1 MWSYEGIPVSSKPHM
16 GDKSEVAGKGLSPY
30 LISLQSQFPA
40 VAGCLVSLK
49 AMSEK
54 ETE

>member
-16 GDKSEVAGKGLSPY
+16 GDSEVAGKGLSPY
-30 LISLQSQFPA
+30 LISLRSQFPA
-40 VAGCLVSLK
+40 VAGCPASLK